1 MIRTILVPT
10 LLLIALSACSRQ
22 IANPPIPIAYPATPA
37 GDALRD
43 FYTTTERDPEK
54 FHALYA
60 RLDDLRD
67 DEAVK
72 DALKPTMLA
81 ILRQDDSVRA
91 LWIAYILAEWYES
104 LPATAPEFRRLLP
117 ALAKGLENP
126 NNDDSWGIEWPAIA
140 SAKILSQMGPV
151 AIRPVQDAI
160 AKRFLAPAPPNNTPI
175 YGESNEGWTR
185 YITGHIL
192 AVIDETSVAAL
203 TKGLDHK
210 DPLVRYCAVDCI
222 GFIVDPNKIRF
233 SDEEYLADRLGWRL
247 SSEHKSALQ
256 HAARKQAAKVAERL
270 WDDDK
275 ELDGLVRKQA
285 LRTLPHLMTSKEV
298 TPRVRQRLL
307 ELLKYH
313 QSAATEALQAF
324 NIPIPPDSAP

>member
-1 MIRTILVPT
+1 MIRTILVPI
-10 LLLIALSACSRQ
+10 LLLTALSACSRQ
-22 IANPPIPIAYPATPA
+22 IASPPIPIAYPATPA
-37 GDALRD
+37 GDALRE
-43 FYTTTERDPEK
+43 FYTTIERDPEK
-54 FHALYA
+54 FHVLYA

-126 NNDDSWGIEWPAIA
+126 NDDDSWGIEWPAIA

-151 AIRPVQDAI
+151 AIRPVRGAI

-175 YGESNEGWTR
+175 YGESSEGWTR
-185 YITGHIL
+185 YITGHFL

-203 TKGLDHK
+203 AKGLDHD
-210 DPLVRYCAVDCI
+210 DPLVRYCAVECI
-222 GFIVDPNKIRF
+222 GFTVNPEKMRS
-233 SDEEYLADRLGWRL
+233 SDEEYLADRWGWRL
-247 SSEHKSALQ
+247 SPEHKAVLQ
-256 HAARKQAAKVAERL
+256 RAARKQGEKVAERL
-270 WDDDK
+270 WDEDK
-275 ELDGLVRKQA
+275 DSVRKEA
-285 LRTLPHLMTSKEV
+285 LRNLPHLLTTKEV

-307 ELLKYH
+307 ELHKDSKTQYE
-313 QSAATEALQAF
+313 AAKAMKAF
-324 NIPIPPDSAP
+324 DIPIPPDSAR